1 MSGMIGVE
9 LGAERVRA
17 VVRARSGAL
26 RTFEVAYTPDRL
38 DDMVAQLSAAVGD
51 VRGIGLTIG
60 LAHLHVKQVKL
71 PPVPHAARRQML
83 SVEPER
89 FFAVPQGASTA
100 VSLTAD
106 GTIAMATDGLW
117 VDACVRAFSLWS
129 EVRRVEAAPVSLV
142 RALAAAGHP
151 TTGAALDAGP
161 GETGS
166 IESKG
171 GVLRSVRRARASDLA
186 AAPSSPS
193 LAKDLDPAF
202 SVALG
207 AVLGFD
213 GATDGML
220 LTPALERAFLSRQ
233 HRQIA
238 VWAVAAMLASDAFAD
253 AVRADERRA
262 QQFGISGVPFYAIDA
277 TYGIS
282 GAQPAEVLTSALE
295 QAWSASRGQST

>member
-26 RTFEVAYTPDRL
+26 RTYEVAYTPDRL

-106 GTIAMATDGLW
+106 GTLP
-117 VDACVRAFSLWS
+117 
-129 EVRRVEAAPVSLV
+129 RRPN
-142 RALAAAGHP
+142 
-151 TTGAALDAGP
+151 
-161 GETGS
+161 
-166 IESKG
+166 
-171 GVLRSVRRARASDLA
+171 RRCR
-186 AAPSSPS
+186 
-193 LAKDLDPAF
+193 
-202 SVALG
+202 
-207 AVLGFD
+207 
-213 GATDGML
+213 
-220 LTPALERAFLSRQ
+220 
-233 HRQIA
+233 
-238 VWAVAAMLASDAFAD
+238 
-253 AVRADERRA
+253 
-262 QQFGISGVPFYAIDA
+262 
-277 TYGIS
+277 
-282 GAQPAEVLTSALE
+282 
-295 QAWSASRGQST
+295 